1 MISEMEI
8 YSLLQNSLQGRD
20 RFLPPTTPSKRAEVY
35 YREALA
41 DFIRTMVNRITT
53 ALSKKNLTD
62 AVAISDDDY
71 INTLIEVLA
80 SIASERIEEK
90 AKLLATR
97 FVDKIHY
104 QNKTQFTRNF
114 QNAFG
119 VDLTSI
125 IEQETLADTL
135 ALVVNRNVELITSIK
150 NDFINDVGSNVFTN
164 YKNGFRHGELIN
176 EIRERGNVSYS
187 RAKLIARDQTAKI
200 NADFEEE
207 RNKRLGFDIYKWK
220 GTGDARERDSHRVLN
235 NMLCKYSDP
244 TVYSDDEGKT
254 WKKRSSIKAFIGKC
268 GEDFQCRCLAIPY
281 IKF

>member
-1 MISEMEI
+1 MEI
-8 YSLLQNSLQGRD
+8 YSLLQNSLRGRD

-35 YREALA
+35 YRDALA
-41 DFIRTMVNRITT
+41 DFIRAMINRITD
-53 ALSKKNLTD
+53 ALSKKNLVD

-71 INTLIEVLA
+71 INSLIEVLA
-80 SIASERIEEK
+80 SIAGERIEER

-97 FVDKIHY
+97 FVSKVHY

-114 QNAFG
+114 KNAFDI
-119 VDLTSI
+119 DLSSI
-125 IEQETLADTL
+125 VEKEILGDTL
-135 ALVVNRNVELITSIK
+135 AVAIQQNVELITSIK
-150 NDFINDVGSNVFTN
+150 NDFINDIGSNVFTN
-164 YKNGFRHGELIN
+164 YKKGFRHGELIN

-187 RAKLIARDQTAKI
+187 RAKLIARDQTAKV

-207 RNKRLGFDIYKWK
+207 RNKKLGFDIYKWK
-220 GTGDARERDSHRVLN
+220 GTADARERDSHRALN

-254 WKKRSSIKAFIGKC
+254 WKKRTSIKAFIGKC
-268 GEDFQCRCLAIPY
+268 GEDYQCRCLAIPY

>member
-1 MISEMEI
+1 MEI
-8 YSLLQNSLQGRD
+8 YSLLKSSLSGRD
-20 RFLPPTTPSKRAEVY
+20 RFLSPTTPSKRAEVY

-41 DFIRTMVNRITT
+41 DFIRTMVNRITD
-53 ALSKKNLTD
+53 ALSKKNLVD

-71 INTLIEVLA
+71 INSLIEVLA
-80 SIASERIEEK
+80 SIAGERIEER

-97 FVDKIHY
+97 FVTKVHY

-114 QNAFG
+114 KNAFD
-119 VDLTSI
+119 VDLSSI
-125 IEQETLADTL
+125 IEKEILGDTL
-135 ALVVNRNVELITSIK
+135 ALAIQQNVELITSIK
-150 NDFINDVGSNVFTN
+150 NDFINDIGSNVFTN
-164 YKNGFRHGELIN
+164 YKKGFRHSELIN
-176 EIRERGNVSYS
+176 EIRARGNVSYS

-207 RNKRLGFDIYKWK
+207 RNKKLGFDIYKWK
-220 GTGDARERDSHRVLN
+220 GTGDERERDSHMVLN

-254 WKKRSSIKAFIGKC
+254 WKKRKSIGGYIGKC
-268 GEDFQCRCLAIPY
+268 GEDYQCRCLAIPY

>member
-1 MISEMEI
+1 MEI
-8 YSLLQNSLQGRD
+8 YSLLKNSLSGRD

-35 YREALA
+35 YRDALA
-41 DFIRTMVNRITT
+41 DFIRAMINRITD
-53 ALSKKNLTD
+53 ALSKKNLVD

-71 INTLIEVLA
+71 INSLIEVLA
-80 SIASERIEEK
+80 SIAGERIEER

-97 FVDKIHY
+97 FVSKVHY
-104 QNKTQFTRNF
+104 QNKTQFARNF
-114 QNAFG
+114 KNAFDI
-119 VDLTSI
+119 DLSNI
-125 IEQETLADTL
+125 IEKEILGDTL
-135 ALVVNRNVELITSIK
+135 AVAIQQNVELITSIK
-150 NDFINDVGSNVFTN
+150 NDFINDIGSNVFTN
-164 YKNGFRHGELIN
+164 YKKGFRHGELIN

-187 RAKLIARDQTAKI
+187 RAKLIARDQTAKV

-207 RNKRLGFDIYKWK
+207 RNKKLGFDIYKWK

-254 WKKRSSIKAFIGKC
+254 WKKRKSIGGYIGKC
-268 GEDFQCRCLAIPY
+268 GEDYQCRCLAIPY

>member
-1 MISEMEI
+1 MGI
-8 YSLLQNSLQGRD
+8 YSLLKSSLSGRD
-20 RFLPPTTPSKRAEVY
+20 RFLSPTTPSKRAEVY

-41 DFIRTMVNRITT
+41 DFIRAMINRITD
-53 ALSKKNLTD
+53 ALSKKNLID

-71 INTLIEVLA
+71 INSLIEVLA
-80 SIASERIEEK
+80 SIAGERIEER

-97 FVDKIHY
+97 FVTKVHY

-114 QNAFG
+114 KNAFD
-119 VDLTSI
+119 VDLSSI
-125 IEQETLADTL
+125 IEKEILGDTL
-135 ALVVNRNVELITSIK
+135 ALAIQQNVELITSIK
-150 NDFINDVGSNVFTN
+150 NDFINDIGSNVFTN
-164 YKNGFRHGELIN
+164 YKKGFRHSELIN
-176 EIRERGNVSYS
+176 EIRARGNVSYS

-207 RNKRLGFDIYKWK
+207 RNKKLGFDIYKWK
-220 GTGDARERDSHRVLN
+220 GTGDERERDSHMVLN

-254 WKKRSSIKAFIGKC
+254 WKKRKSIGGFIGKC
-268 GEDFQCRCLAIPY
+268 GEDYQCRCLAIPY

>member
-1 MISEMEI
+1 MEI
-8 YSLLQNSLQGRD
+8 YSLLKTQLEGRD

-35 YREALA
+35 YRSALA
-41 DFIRTMVNRITT
+41 DFIRAMVNRITD
-53 ALSKKNLTD
+53 ALSKKNLVD
-62 AVAISDDDY
+62 AVAISEEDY
-71 INTLIEVLA
+71 IDSLITVLA
-80 SIASERIEEK
+80 LIAGEQIEEK

-97 FVDKIHY
+97 FVTKVHY

-119 VDLTSI
+119 IDLSSI
-125 IEQETLADTL
+125 IEKEALSDTL
-135 ALVVNRNVELITSIK
+135 AVAVQKNVNLITSIK
-150 NDFINDVGSNVFTN
+150 NDFINDIGSNVFTN
-164 YKNGFRHGELIN
+164 YKKGFRHSELIN
-176 EIRERGNVSYS
+176 DIRARGNVSYS

-207 RNKRLGFDIYKWK
+207 RNKKLGFDIYKWK
-220 GTGDARERDSHRVLN
+220 GTGDERERDSHVVLN

-254 WKKRSSIKAFIGKC
+254 WKKRKSIGGYIGKC
-268 GEDFQCRCLAIPY
+268 GEDYQCRCLAIPY

>member
-1 MISEMEI
+1 MGI
-8 YSLLQNSLQGRD
+8 YSLLKSSLSGRD
-20 RFLPPTTPSKRAEVY
+20 RFLSPTTPSKRAEVY

-41 DFIRTMVNRITT
+41 DFIRAMINRITD
-53 ALSKKNLTD
+53 ALSKKNLVD

-71 INTLIEVLA
+71 INSLIEVLA
-80 SIASERIEEK
+80 SIAGERIEER

-97 FVDKIHY
+97 FVTKVHY

-114 QNAFG
+114 KNAFD
-119 VDLTSI
+119 VDLSSI
-125 IEQETLADTL
+125 IEKEILGDTL
-135 ALVVNRNVELITSIK
+135 ALAIQQNVELITSIK
-150 NDFINDVGSNVFTN
+150 NDFINDIGSNVFTN
-164 YKNGFRHGELIN
+164 YKKGFRHSELIN
-176 EIRERGNVSYS
+176 EIRARGNVSYS

-207 RNKRLGFDIYKWK
+207 RNKKLGFDIYKWK
-220 GTGDARERDSHRVLN
+220 GTGDERERDSHMVLN

-254 WKKRSSIKAFIGKC
+254 WKKRKSIGGYIGKC
-268 GEDFQCRCLAIPY
+268 GEDYQCRCLAIPY

>member
-1 MISEMEI
+1 MKI
-8 YSLLQNSLQGRD
+8 YSLLKSSLSGRD

-41 DFIRTMVNRITT
+41 DFIRTMVNRIT
-53 ALSKKNLTD
+53 ASLSKKNLVD

-71 INTLIEVLA
+71 INSLIEVLA
-80 SIASERIEEK
+80 SIAGERIEER

-97 FVDKIHY
+97 FVKKVHY

-114 QNAFG
+114 KNAFN
-119 VDLTSI
+119 VDLSSI
-125 IEQETLADTL
+125 IEKEILGDTL
-135 ALVVNRNVELITSIK
+135 SIAIQQNVDLITSIK
-150 NDFINDVGSNVFTN
+150 NDFINDIGSNVFTN
-164 YKNGFRHGELIN
+164 YKKGFRHSELIN
-176 EIRERGNVSYS
+176 EIRARGNVSYS

-207 RNKRLGFDIYKWK
+207 RNKKLGFDIYKWK
-220 GTGDARERDSHRVLN
+220 GTGDERERDSHMVLN

-254 WKKRSSIKAFIGKC
+254 WKKRKSIGGFIGKC
-268 GEDFQCRCLAIPY
+268 GEDYQCRCLAIPY

>member
-1 MISEMEI
+1 MEI
-8 YSLLQNSLQGRD
+8 YSLLKNSLSGRD

-35 YREALA
+35 YRDALA
-41 DFIRTMVNRITT
+41 DFIRAMINRITD
-53 ALSKKNLTD
+53 ALSKKNLVD

-71 INTLIEVLA
+71 INSLIEVLA
-80 SIASERIEEK
+80 SIAGERIEER

-97 FVDKIHY
+97 FVSKVHY

-114 QNAFG
+114 KNAFDI
-119 VDLTSI
+119 DLSSI
-125 IEQETLADTL
+125 VEKEILGDTL
-135 ALVVNRNVELITSIK
+135 AVAIQQNVELITSIK
-150 NDFINDVGSNVFTN
+150 NDFINDIGSNVFTN
-164 YKNGFRHGELIN
+164 YKKGFRHGELIN

-187 RAKLIARDQTAKI
+187 RAKLIARDQTAKV

-207 RNKRLGFDIYKWK
+207 RNKKLGFDIYKWK
-220 GTGDARERDSHRVLN
+220 GTADARERDSHRALN

-254 WKKRSSIKAFIGKC
+254 WKKRTSIKAFIGKC
-268 GEDFQCRCLAIPY
+268 GEDYQCRCLAIPY

>member
-1 MISEMEI
+1 MEI
-8 YSLLQNSLQGRD
+8 YSLLQNSLRGRD

-35 YREALA
+35 YRDALA
-41 DFIRTMVNRITT
+41 DFIRAMINRITD
-53 ALSKKNLTD
+53 ALSKKNLVD

-71 INTLIEVLA
+71 INSLIEVLA
-80 SIASERIEEK
+80 SIAGERIEER

-97 FVDKIHY
+97 FVSKVHY

-114 QNAFG
+114 KNAFDI
-119 VDLTSI
+119 DLSSI
-125 IEQETLADTL
+125 VEKEILGDTL
-135 ALVVNRNVELITSIK
+135 AVAIQQNVELITSIK
-150 NDFINDVGSNVFTN
+150 NDFINDIGSNVFTN
-164 YKNGFRHGELIN
+164 YKKGFRHGELIN

-187 RAKLIARDQTAKI
+187 RAKLIARDQTAKV

-207 RNKRLGFDIYKWK
+207 RNKKLGFDIYKWK
-220 GTGDARERDSHRVLN
+220 GTADARERDSHRALN

-254 WKKRSSIKAFIGKC
+254 WKKRKSIGGYIGKC
-268 GEDFQCRCLAIPY
+268 GEDYQCRCLAIPY

>member
-1 MISEMEI
+1 MEI
-8 YSLLQNSLQGRD
+8 YSLLKNSLSGRD

-35 YREALA
+35 YRDALA
-41 DFIRTMVNRITT
+41 DFIRAMINRITD
-53 ALSKKNLTD
+53 ALSKKNLVD

-71 INTLIEVLA
+71 INSLIEVLA
-80 SIASERIEEK
+80 SIAGERIEER

-97 FVDKIHY
+97 FVTKVHY

-114 QNAFG
+114 KNAFDI
-119 VDLTSI
+119 DLSSV
-125 IEQETLADTL
+125 IEKEILGDTL
-135 ALVVNRNVELITSIK
+135 AVAIQQNVELITSIK
-150 NDFINDVGSNVFTN
+150 NDFINDIGSNVFTN
-164 YKNGFRHGELIN
+164 YKKGFRHGELIN

-207 RNKRLGFDIYKWK
+207 RNKKLGFDIYKWK
-220 GTGDARERDSHRVLN
+220 GAGDARERDSHKALN

-268 GEDFQCRCLAIPY
+268 GEDYQCRCLAIPY

>member
-1 MISEMEI
+1 MEI
-8 YSLLQNSLQGRD
+8 YSLLKNSLSGRD

-35 YREALA
+35 YRDALA
-41 DFIRTMVNRITT
+41 DFIRAMINRITD
-53 ALSKKNLTD
+53 ALSKKNLVD

-71 INTLIEVLA
+71 INSLIEVLA
-80 SIASERIEEK
+80 SIAGERIEER

-97 FVDKIHY
+97 FVSKVHY

-114 QNAFG
+114 KNAFDI
-119 VDLTSI
+119 DLSSI
-125 IEQETLADTL
+125 VEKEILGDTL
-135 ALVVNRNVELITSIK
+135 AVAIQQNVELITSIK
-150 NDFINDVGSNVFTN
+150 NDFINDIGSNVFTN
-164 YKNGFRHGELIN
+164 YKKGFRHGELIN

-200 NADFEEE
+200 NADLEEE
-207 RNKRLGFDIYKWK
+207 RNKKLGFDIYKWK
-220 GTGDARERDSHRVLN
+220 GAADARERDSHRVLN

-254 WKKRSSIKAFIGKC
+254 WKKRASIKAFIGKC
-268 GEDFQCRCLAIPY
+268 GSDYQCRCLAIPY

>member
-1 MISEMEI
+1 MAI
-8 YSLLQNSLQGRD
+8 YSLLQNSLRGRD

-35 YREALA
+35 YRDALA
-41 DFIRTMVNRITT
+41 DFIRAMINRITD
-53 ALSKKNLTD
+53 ALSKKNLVD

-71 INTLIEVLA
+71 INSLIEVLA
-80 SIASERIEEK
+80 SIAGERIEER

-97 FVDKIHY
+97 FVSKVHY
-104 QNKTQFTRNF
+104 QNKTQFARNF
-114 QNAFG
+114 KNAFDI
-119 VDLTSI
+119 DLSNI
-125 IEQETLADTL
+125 IEKEILGDTL
-135 ALVVNRNVELITSIK
+135 AVAIQQNVELITSIK
-150 NDFINDVGSNVFTN
+150 NDFINDIGSNVFTN
-164 YKNGFRHGELIN
+164 YKKGFRHGELIN
-176 EIRERGNVSYS
+176 EIRTRGNVSYS

-207 RNKRLGFDIYKWK
+207 RNKKLGFDIYKWK

-254 WKKRSSIKAFIGKC
+254 WKKRKSIGGYIGKC
-268 GEDFQCRCLAIPY
+268 GEDYQCRCLAIPY

>member
-1 MISEMEI
+1 MEI
-8 YSLLQNSLQGRD
+8 YSLLKSSLSGRD

-41 DFIRTMVNRITT
+41 DFIRTMVNRIT
-53 ALSKKNLTD
+53 ASLSKKNLVD

-71 INTLIEVLA
+71 INSLIEVLA
-80 SIASERIEEK
+80 SIAGERIEER

-97 FVDKIHY
+97 FVKKVHY

-114 QNAFG
+114 KNAFN
-119 VDLTSI
+119 VDLSSI
-125 IEQETLADTL
+125 IEKEILGDTL
-135 ALVVNRNVELITSIK
+135 SIAIQQNVDLITSIK
-150 NDFINDVGSNVFTN
+150 NDFINDIGSNVFTN
-164 YKNGFRHGELIN
+164 YKKGFRHGELIN
-176 EIRERGNVSYS
+176 EIRARGNVSYS

-207 RNKRLGFDIYKWK
+207 RNKKLGFDIYKWK
-220 GTGDARERDSHRVLN
+220 GTGDARERESHLVLN

-254 WKKRSSIKAFIGKC
+254 WKKRKSIGGYIGKC
-268 GEDFQCRCLAIPY
+268 GEDYQCRCLAIPY